1 MKLRWIATIALLL
14 VAATSVHSQN
24 DPIAAR
30 RAILKG
36 FGDATKAPAAMLKGE
51 APFDLAKVKMTLQTY
66 SDGVKKL
73 PALFPENSKTGGD
86 TAALPKIWEDKARFE
101 SLYAKLGKDADAN
114 LVAIVDEASFK
125 REFPKQLGDCKTCHD
140 DYRAKKQ

>member
-1 MKLRWIATIALLL
+1 MKLRLLACAALLIGASA
-14 VAATSVHSQN
+14 VYGEN

-51 APFDLAKVKMTLQTY
+51 EKFDLAKVQAALKTY
-66 SDGVKKL
+66 SDGAKKL

-101 SLYAKLGKDADAN
+101 SLYAKLDKDAAAN
-114 LVAIVDEASFK
+114 MTAIVDEASFK
-125 REFPKQLGDCKTCHD
+125 REFPKQLGDCKACHD

>member
-1 MKLRWIATIALLL
+1 MKVNGFIAVALIGT
-14 VAATSVHSQN
+14 ATAVWAQN

-51 APFDLAKVKMTLQTY
+51 EKFDLAKVQAALKTY
-66 SDGVKKL
+66 SEGAKKL
-73 PALFPENSKTGGD
+73 PALFPDTSKTGGD

-101 SLYAKLGKDADAN
+101 SLYARLDKDAAAN
-114 LVAIVDEASFK
+114 MSAIVDEASFK
-125 REFPKQLGDCKTCHD
+125 REFPKQLGDCKACHD